1 MSTEKLR
8 EQFTKETGCVP
19 TYENSQGFDLQN
31 WKYADWLEE
40 KLSKEYAKQSKQ
52 EEVKGYWWCPECK
65 IEVDSLN
72 VTFHEFHDACGTSV
86 EWKEL
91 KPQPQEKVLSEK
103 EYLLDNL
110 KEFPNHDEYD
120 PKLIDAISDFMNGF
134 ANYRLNT
141 IQDNGLRE
149 AAKRVVLMIE
159 RDIAELE
166 NPNNSIGGMCTVRG
180 KLATIKG
187 YKDELEKALK

>member
-1 MSTEKLR
+1 MKTR
-8 EQFTKETGCVP
+8 EQAEARAMELFPDQIATTAHLERKAFIKCFDEMQEDKQTCGFCVEP
-19 TYENSQGFDLQN
+19 
-31 WKYADWLEE
+31 
-40 KLSKEYAKQSKQ
+40 KQ
-52 EEVKGYWWCPECK
+52 EEE
-65 IEVDSLN
+65 
-72 VTFHEFHDACGTSV
+72 
-86 EWKEL
+86 